1 LPPLPSTGRPIA
13 SHDPDVRT
21 GWWRGDDC
29 TTFSRRIRYT
39 IDRKER
45 TVAVTG
51 FADEIRRVRKLGV
64 GTQDIAVAVGAQPG
78 TVNAWARAARRPTGE
93 KRERFMELISLVD
106 RLEHVMAPR
115 YVPLWLVKPIPALG
129 DRRPLELL
137 SKGRYRDVSKLV
149 AELESDSF
157 S

>member
-1 LPPLPSTGRPIA
+1 MTGSIA
-13 SHDPDVRT
+13 SHDPDFPRASGSAT
-21 GWWRGDDC
+21 IARRLGDGSA
-29 TTFSRRIRYT
+29 TIRAEGGS
-39 IDRKER
+39 I
-45 TVAVTG
+45 VAVTG

-78 TVNAWARAARRPTGE
+78 TVNAWARATRRPTGE
-93 KRERFMELISLVD
+93 KRERFMELVSLVD
-106 RLEHVMAPR
+106 RLERVMTPR